1 MIASFI
7 LGAALR
13 MLEPTTSEGP
23 DDLEPKP
30 EPDLLGQVVVDANTP
45 DEAGL
50 PPRLRLW
57 LAAGDE
63 TAAALLPAVADD
75 LERFGLYRVYVADAA
90 DLEAAE
96 HGWRLT
102 LRAQTDGAGP
112 PRVRVWL
119 ACPVRPEAVAYA
131 RLDAH
136 DDLDAHRVADTAI
149 ELLTGTTGPMTAP
162 LAWVERTETRRA
174 VELTIGATR
183 PERRSGTAEVVSTL
197 AWTPDGALV
206 YAGSRAGEPY
216 RLVPSR
222 RAPVVRLGTPPEVV
236 RGAVYGLAFGS
247 GRAFAMS
254 AAVAGD
260 IRVMTGRDAD
270 TPATLRR
277 GAMALQPTMAP
288 NGRLAYVVAKGKRRR
303 VDAGDAKPVSAAGV
317 DAHSPTF
324 CAHPDGLR
332 LAWVEHRRG
341 RDQIIV
347 ADGHG
352 RSPEALGPSWR
363 TITSIGCS
371 PDGRLLAVIGTGPR
385 GSGLFIGHVD
395 RFDPRR
401 VVETRGDT
409 VRWGP
414 RRD

>member
-1 MIASFI
+1 MIPSLV
-7 LGAALR
+7 LGAAVRVLD
-13 MLEPTTSEGP
+13 PSAT
-23 DDLEPKP
+23 P
-30 EPDLLGQVVVDANTP
+30 EDPESDLLGQVVVDANSP

-50 PPRLRLW
+50 PPRLTLW

-75 LERFGLYRVYVADAA
+75 LERFGLYRVYVADVAA
-90 DLEAAE
+90 LEGAE

-102 LRAQTDGAGP
+102 LRTQTEGVSSP
-112 PRVRVWL
+112 QVRVWL
-119 ACPVRPEAVAYA
+119 ASPARPEAVAYA
-131 RLDAH
+131 RLDAR
-136 DDLDAHRVADTAI
+136 DDLDAHRVADAAI
-149 ELLTGTTGPMTAP
+149 ELLTGTLGPMTAP

-174 VELTIGATR
+174 VEVTIGATR
-183 PERRSGTAEVVSTL
+183 PERRSRNDEVVSTL
-197 AWTPDGALV
+197 AWTPDGTLV

-216 RLVPSR
+216 RVVPSR
-222 RAPVVRLGTPPEVV
+222 RAPVVRLGTPPETV

-247 GRAFAMS
+247 GHAFAMS
-254 AAVAGD
+254 VAVAGD
-260 IRVMTGRDAD
+260 IRVVTGRGESDP
-270 TPATLRR
+270 PATLRR

-303 VDAGDAKPVSAAGV
+303 VDAGEDKPVSAAGV

-324 CAHPDGLR
+324 CPHPDGLK

-341 RDQIIV
+341 RDQIVV
-347 ADGHG
+347 ADGRG
-352 RSPEALGPSWR
+352 RSPEALGPAWR

-401 VVETRGDT
+401 LVETRGDT

-414 RRD
+414 RRE